1 MLTITQIFQAEYR
14 VKGSKFI
21 SVISPCDT
29 IEEAENELSKVRNI
43 HPAATHHCYAFRVNP
58 SEISEHSQDDGE
70 PGGTAGLPILNAMR
84 SANVVNAVVIVVR
97 YYGGTKLG
105 KGGLIDAYGSSACQV
120 IEQSMLKSI
129 IPTQRYEIIFPYNQ
143 QSVIDKLR
151 HSFTLF
157 EIESSYTENVDLILE
172 CPVREAKYFEKK
184 LDAVHHLMIS
194 VDRKSICFRVLP

>member
-1 MLTITQIFQAEYR
+1 MLTVTQNFQAEYR

-21 SVISPCDT
+21 SFISPCYT
-29 IEEAENELSKVRNI
+29 TEEAENQLSRVRNI
-43 HPAATHHCYAFRVNP
+43 HPTATHHCYAFRVNP

-84 SANVVNAVVIVVR
+84 SSNIVNAIVIIVR

-105 KGGLIDAYGSSACQV
+105 KGGLIDAYGSSASQV
-120 IEQSMLKSI
+120 IEQSVLKSI
-129 IPTQRYEIIFPYNQ
+129 VPTQRYEIIFSYDQ

-157 EIESSYTENVDLILE
+157 EVESSYTENVNLMLE
-172 CPVREAKYFEKK
+172 CPAKEAQYFEKK
-184 LDAVHHLMIS
+184 LDAIRHLLIGI
-194 VDRKSICFRVLP
+194 DRKGISFRVLP

>member
-1 MLTITQIFQAEYR
+1 
-14 VKGSKFI
+14 
-21 SVISPCDT
+21 
-29 IEEAENELSKVRNI
+29 
-43 HPAATHHCYAFRVNP
+43 
-58 SEISEHSQDDGE
+58 
-70 PGGTAGLPILNAMR
+70 MR
-84 SANVVNAVVIVVR
+84 SANVVNAIVIIVR

-105 KGGLIDAYGSSACQV
+105 KGGLIDAYGSSASQV
-120 IEQSMLKSI
+120 IERSTLKSI

-184 LDAVHHLMIS
+184 LDAVHHLLIS
-194 VDRKSICFRVLP
+194 VDRKGIFFRVLP